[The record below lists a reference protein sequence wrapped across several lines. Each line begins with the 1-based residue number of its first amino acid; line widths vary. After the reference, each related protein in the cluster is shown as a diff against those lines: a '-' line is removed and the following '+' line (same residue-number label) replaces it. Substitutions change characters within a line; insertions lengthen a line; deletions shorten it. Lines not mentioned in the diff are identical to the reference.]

1 MSSKVKSA
9 LILLGT
15 LALGMALGAMLW
27 TALHTRQMEKIRS
40 LRENQTLTDTVVD
53 VVDPVDEAQLIMVEA
68 AVATYQER
76 MSSVYH
82 EHSRARRA
90 ATDWFRDQL
99 SEFLNASQQEN
110 FDDWLSRM
118 RRGPRA
124 SNRTDSTNT
133 NKD

>member
-40 LRENQTLTDTVVD
+40 LRESQTLTDMVVD

-68 AVATYQER
+68 AVATFQEG
-76 MSSVYH
+76 MSSVYD
-82 EHSRARRA
+82 EMSRARRA
-90 ATDWFRDQL
+90 ASDGLRDQL
-99 SEFLNASQQEN
+99 SEFLNVSQQEN
-110 FDDWLSRM
+110 FDEWLSRN
-118 RRGPRA
+118 RRGSRA
-124 SNRTDSTNT
+124 SSRSDSTTT
-133 NKD
+133 NRD